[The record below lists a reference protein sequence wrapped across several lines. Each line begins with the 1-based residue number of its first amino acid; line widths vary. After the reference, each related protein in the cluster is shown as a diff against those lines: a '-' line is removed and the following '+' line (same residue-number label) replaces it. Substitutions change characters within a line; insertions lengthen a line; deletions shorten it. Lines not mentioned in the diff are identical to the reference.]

1 MAKFVTL
8 ASTQGSVS
16 DLYVGVSH
24 TNSSKDTMPKKAD
37 KKIILKQ
44 ECARSCVE
52 HMFQFMHHART
63 LFPNTRGVA
72 WALGGDFNLT
82 QGHMAYAVQTCECK
96 EGTEQTIMLLA
107 EKLNESDGLWV
118 VSGQTARDV
127 TTDGRKGFDNAHVI
141 VVTELQ
147 PHEDVDEDEDRR
159 HEIYPSISAAPSPS
173 TFAGLFLNAHFI
185 LLIKAPSSRT
195 FAGPRFKSTFDSLD
209 SSAQALAFSLCPA
222 LAKLI
227 ALLS

>member
-1 MAKFVTL
+1 M
-8 ASTQGSVS
+8 
-16 DLYVGVSH
+16 
-24 TNSSKDTMPKKAD
+24 SKAPPGP
-37 KKIILKQ
+37 LRPR
-44 ECARSCVE
+44 E
-52 HMFQFMHHART
+52 
-63 LFPNTRGVA
+63 VA

-82 QGHMAYAVQTCECK
+82 KADMTAALQTYEWAP
-96 EGTEQTIMLLA
+96 ETDRNIMLLA
-107 EKLNESDGLWV
+107 EKENASDGLWV
-118 VSGQTARDV
+118 VSGKPVTDV
-127 TTDGRKGFDNAHVI
+127 TTDGRRGFDNQHMI
-141 VVTELQ
+141 VVTEMQ
-147 PHEDVDEDEDRR
+147 PNEDVDEDQARR

-209 SSAQALAFSLCPA
+209 TSAQALAFSLCPA